1 VAVAAQGAGPVAR
14 AATEGAEPVA
24 AVAPDVGLAAVAP
37 DVGVAVVA
45 PDVVAVAAVPQVR
58 WTVAARSARH
68 SPAVGA
74 VLVWRSAVSPVCRA
88 VPPPRRRQA
97 RVPG

>member
-1 VAVAAQGAGPVAR
+1 MAVAAQGAGPVAR

-24 AVAPDVGLAAVAP
+24 AVAPDVGLAA
-37 DVGVAVVA
+37 VA

>member
-1 VAVAAQGAGPVAR
+1 MAVAAQGAGPVAR

-37 DVGVAVVA
+37 DVGVA
-45 PDVVAVAAVPQVR
+45 VAVAAVPQVR